1 MLIIAVACLSRATQ
15 ADSPASAPDGGKK
28 IVVAVAPFVSVGD
41 DGTWGKAATDAFQK
55 KLIRW
60 PLTEPIDRFSYAD
73 LAEQEHVDVRWDTP
87 VATVAKFA
95 RDTLGAKVFIY
106 GDVKVADAKG
116 QSATLR
122 VRAIDLR
129 AGPTLAADR
138 TFEIS
143 YPTQLRPAVEM
154 VLNQLVGYSTVNMEV
169 PALVHLTA
177 DMEQRW
183 KDGANLAPNP
193 DFLDADKA
201 GRLARWEAVI
211 ADQRYAPENL
221 KFEGPAAPIGNDLR
235 RQCMWATSPGDEKT
249 RTVHMAINEDVA
261 STYGMACYSDW
272 IAISPGCIYRF
283 TCRWKVEGPTPKV
296 FIKGYALRPTVG
308 EKEGAAPMSWQRRE
322 VYRRQVHPTSDA
334 DPKVELGNGWF
345 ETTADFCPRHDQF
358 PPHWVRIDL
367 YAYYPK
373 GRAWF
378 SHIVLKKLS
387 DKPAVEQ
394 HDPPDIPA
402 DPTTVPDSK

>member
-1 MLIIAVACLSRATQ
+1 M
-15 ADSPASAPDGGKK
+15 
-28 IVVAVAPFVSVGD
+28 
-41 DGTWGKAATDAFQK
+41 
-55 KLIRW
+55 
-60 PLTEPIDRFSYAD
+60 
-73 LAEQEHVDVRWDTP
+73 AEQEHLDVRWDTP

-106 GDVKVADAKG
+106 GDVKVDAAKKQADAT
-116 QSATLR
+116 ATLR

-129 AGPTLAADR
+129 IAPTLAVDR

-143 YPTQLRPAVEM
+143 DPTQLRPAVEM
-154 VLNQLVGYSTVNMEV
+154 VLNQLVGYSAVNMEV

-177 DMEQRW
+177 AMEQRW
-183 KDGANLAPNP
+183 KDGPNLVPNP
-193 DFLDADKA
+193 DFRDADKA

-211 ADQRYAPENL
+211 ADQRYAPEW
-221 KFEGPAAPIGNDLR
+221 FDGDSAPIGTDLG
-235 RQCMWATSPGDEKT
+235 RQCVWAKCPGDEKT

-272 IAISPGCIYRF
+272 IAISPGCIYHF
-283 TCRWKVEGPTPKV
+283 ACRWKVDGPTPKV

-308 EKEGAAPMSWQRRE
+308 EKEGAAPNAAPNAAPINWQRRE
-322 VYRRQVHPTSDA
+322 VYRRQVHPTSEA
-334 DPKVELGNGWF
+334 DPKRELPALGGGWF

-387 DKPAVEQ
+387 DKPVVEQ
-394 HDPPDIPA
+394 RDPPGIPA
-402 DPTTVPDSK
+402 DPTTAPDVR